1 MTKHHN
7 SATLRPN
14 TKLSCLSMENKKNE
28 AEVREVIVHDLTQ
41 ARTFQLKGEAGFKIR
56 SLKQKVGDVSFQINE
71 EASITATATTF
82 KLATEIDE
90 VQIVV
95 PTSGK
100 WMMTYPDTFEFEAD
114 EPGVAD
120 LKVIIN
126 RQPPEQK
133 RERRPRINRDG
144 NPHERSYRPREERT
158 YRPREERSYRSR
170 EESPLDHIQIVS
182 GRKYN
187 SEEKY

>member
-1 MTKHHN
+1 MD
-7 SATLRPN
+7 R
-14 TKLSCLSMENKKNE
+14 KKSE

-71 EASITATATTF
+71 ETSITATATTF

-114 EPGVAD
+114 ESGVAE

-126 RQPPEQK
+126 RQPPEQR
-133 RERRPRINRDG
+133 RERRPRINR
-144 NPHERSYRPREERT
+144 EERT
-158 YRPREERSYRSR
+158 YRQREERPYRHREERSYRSR
-170 EESPLDHIQIVS
+170 EESPLDHIQVVS
-182 GRKYN
+182 GRKD
-187 SEEKY
+187 SSF

>member
-1 MTKHHN
+1 
-7 SATLRPN
+7 
-14 TKLSCLSMENKKNE
+14 MESNKAE
-28 AEVREVIVHDLTQ
+28 AKVREIIVHDLTQ

-71 EASITATATTF
+71 ETSITATATTF

-114 EPGVAD
+114 ESGVAE

-133 RERRPRINRDG
+133 RERRPRINRE
-144 NPHERSYRPREERT
+144 ERTYRPREERP

-170 EESPLDHIQIVS
+170 EESPLDHIQVVS
-182 GRKYN
+182 GRKD
-187 SEEKY
+187 SSF

>member
-1 MTKHHN
+1 
-7 SATLRPN
+7 
-14 TKLSCLSMENKKNE
+14 MESNKAE
-28 AEVREVIVHDLTQ
+28 AKVREVIVHDLTQ

-71 EASITATATTF
+71 ETSITATATTF

-114 EPGVAD
+114 ESGVAE

-133 RERRPRINRDG
+133 RERRPRINRE
-144 NPHERSYRPREERT
+144 ERTYRPREERP

-170 EESPLDHIQIVS
+170 EESPLDHIQVVS
-182 GRKYN
+182 GRKD
-187 SEEKY
+187 SSF

>member
-1 MTKHHN
+1 
-7 SATLRPN
+7 
-14 TKLSCLSMENKKNE
+14 MENKKSE

-71 EASITATATTF
+71 ETSITTTATTF

-90 VQIVV
+90 VRIVV

-114 EPGVAD
+114 ESGVAD

-126 RQPPEQK
+126 RQPPEQR
-133 RERRPRINRDG
+133 RERRPRINR
-144 NPHERSYRPREERT
+144 EERT
-158 YRPREERSYRSR
+158 YRQREERPYRHREERSYRSR
-170 EESPLDHIQIVS
+170 EESPLDHIQVVS
-182 GRKYN
+182 GRKD
-187 SEEKY
+187 SSF

>member
-1 MTKHHN
+1 
-7 SATLRPN
+7 
-14 TKLSCLSMENKKNE
+14 MESNKAE
-28 AEVREVIVHDLTQ
+28 AKVREVIVHDLTQ

-114 EPGVAD
+114 ESGVAE

-133 RERRPRINRDG
+133 RERRPRINRE
-144 NPHERSYRPREERT
+144 ERTYRPREERP

-170 EESPLDHIQIVS
+170 EESPLDHIQVVS
-182 GRKYN
+182 GRKD
-187 SEEKY
+187 SSF

>member
-1 MTKHHN
+1 MD
-7 SATLRPN
+7 R
-14 TKLSCLSMENKKNE
+14 KKAE
-28 AEVREVIVHDLTQ
+28 VEVREVIVHDLTQ

-71 EASITATATTF
+71 ETSITATATTF

-114 EPGVAD
+114 ESGVAE

-126 RQPPEQK
+126 RQPPEQR

-144 NPHERSYRPREERT
+144 NPHERTYRPREERP